1 MKGRCLLQRLLLF
14 SRSVMS
20 DCLWPHRLWHARP
33 PCPSSSPGACSNSC
47 PSSRWCHTTISSTV
61 TPFSSCL
68 QSLPASGSLL
78 MNLLFTSFGSTIE
91 TSASAS
97 VLLVNIQDWFPLG
110 LIDWFDLLA
119 VQGTLKSL
127 LQHHC
132 GKVSILWYSAFLMV
146 QPSHMYMTTGKTIAL
161 TRQTFVSK
169 VMSAF

>member
-1 MKGRCLLQRLLLF
+1 
-14 SRSVMS
+14 
-20 DCLWPHRLWHARP
+20 
-33 PCPSSSPGACSNSC
+33 
-47 PSSRWCHTTISSTV
+47 
-61 TPFSSCL
+61 
-68 QSLPASGSLL
+68 